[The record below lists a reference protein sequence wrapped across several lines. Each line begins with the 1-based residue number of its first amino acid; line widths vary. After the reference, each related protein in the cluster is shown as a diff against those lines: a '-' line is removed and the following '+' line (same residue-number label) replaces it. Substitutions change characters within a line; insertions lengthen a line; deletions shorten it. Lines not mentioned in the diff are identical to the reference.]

1 MVRLAISLSCV
12 SRTPKS
18 RLFLRNLLV
27 QFARFKTRT
36 VAVASCSSFR
46 YFQKSDLGWLG
57 ESRTAAQN
65 GCKGS
70 PEKLEEKK
78 KRKERKKG
86 REGKKARKAEE
97 EETDLMTNTWNR
109 ITHCSC
115 KVLSAFG
122 QSSIQFPM
130 PEGWACTD
138 FPPLPRSSRPC
149 LHHLSGDLETKWI
162 SRSHGKGSAK
172 TLSSWDV
179 RLSQS
184 FLPSKSKRESPSFQ
198 PFWLFPPTFFFF
210 FLMWWNINSH
220 NLIFRVLCPFTNIA
234 KILTQGFSANSDL
247 IFLSSNPNEREKRSI
262 FYKYFSLTF

>member
-1 MVRLAISLSCV
+1 MYRW
-12 SRTPKS
+12 
-18 RLFLRNLLV
+18 
-27 QFARFKTRT
+27 
-36 VAVASCSSFR
+36 
-46 YFQKSDLGWLG
+46 DLGGSEKWNHLPQLYSQWCWSWNWHLCLTDSKVQALSTEPPGAVCQIQNQNCGGSLLLLIQVFPKIRPRLTGGEQNSCTEWLQG
-57 ESRTAAQN
+57 ITRKT
-65 GCKGS
+65 GR
-70 PEKLEEKK
+70 KK

-210 FLMWWNINSH
+210 FNVVEH
-220 NLIFRVLCPFTNIA
+220 KFT
-234 KILTQGFSANSDL
+234 
-247 IFLSSNPNEREKRSI
+247 
-262 FYKYFSLTF
+262 